1 MADKNEILNIYTD
14 GACKGNPGIGGWGA
28 ILEYGNTKKEIKG
41 YSINTT
47 NNIMELTAVIKAL
60 ECLNRKCKI
69 VITTD
74 SNYVKN
80 GITDWIK
87 SWKNNGWKT
96 AKKSPVKN
104 KDLWIKLDSLVA
116 NHDIDWKW
124 IKGHSGHPQNERAD
138 ELANE
143 AIILNLES
151 YLNLDNHDKKY
162 GSFRE
167 STFGLDLNRRAYKI
181 RFFYKPNNGI
191 IGLKFNIFN
200 FNYSGIPVKF
210 NK

>member
-104 KDLWIKLDSLVA
+104 KELWVKLDSLVA

-143 AIILNLES
+143 AIIL
-151 YLNLDNHDKKY
+151 KGK
-162 GSFRE
+162 
-167 STFGLDLNRRAYKI
+167 
-181 RFFYKPNNGI
+181 
-191 IGLKFNIFN
+191 
-200 FNYSGIPVKF
+200 
-210 NK
+210 